1 MNLFDNLSQLSKRGL
16 LEVPNPKPKYQ
27 IVQFPKDFIKVE
39 DTERVFG
46 TVLSAVKENLV
57 ADNEGMI
64 AVSTGEW
71 GSTFQKQ
78 IGRTSC
84 GLASALGYTRQMP
97 LPNLSITGKEHLDNF
112 TASNITWKKEGMKMV
127 PLMV

>member
-16 LEVPNPKPKYQ
+16 LEVPNPEPKYQ

-46 TVLSAVKENLV
+46 TSVSAAEENLG
-57 ADNEGMI
+57 ADKEGMI

-97 LPNLSITGKEHLDNF
+97 IPNLSVNGEAQLNNF
-112 TASNITWKKEGMKMV
+112 TAANITWKKEGTKMV
-127 PLMV
+127 PLMA